1 MKALWKNLRPQ
12 WVLAISL
19 FLGGAAGATRWSWR
33 HYTRAVNASHDLELR
48 QREWTAMRRAVP
60 APVTEVEVALQQ
72 QVEQAEACVRALR
85 DDLGATG
92 QDPIRATPPPRQ
104 RADAFFALAQFEEG
118 QRALAQGAGVVLPDG
133 THFGFSAY
141 ANSGPPTAL
150 IGVVHRQQLVMQ
162 RLLEALWVARPVR
175 LTRVQ
180 REAAESVGSSGE
192 MARRSI
198 RHQDYFDPATER
210 TLHRERMVDTL
221 TFRIGFVGKTPTL
234 RRFLNR
240 LAATDVALVVRGI
253 EVEPWSETGT
263 VAAGVRTL
271 ADLFRDE
278 EVGDAG
284 EDSTAAAVPIIKA
297 NAAEFLVTVEY
308 LDFAVD
314 RSSGALR
321 HGEESS

>member
-1 MKALWKNLRPQ
+1 
-12 WVLAISL
+12 
-19 FLGGAAGATRWSWR
+19 
-33 HYTRAVNASHDLELR
+33 
-48 QREWTAMRRAVP
+48 
-60 APVTEVEVALQQ
+60 
-72 QVEQAEACVRALR
+72 
-85 DDLGATG
+85 
-92 QDPIRATPPPRQ
+92 
-104 RADAFFALAQFEEG
+104 
-118 QRALAQGAGVVLPDG
+118 
-133 THFGFSAY
+133 
-141 ANSGPPTAL
+141 
-150 IGVVHRQQLVMQ
+150 
-162 RLLEALWVARPVR
+162 
-175 LTRVQ
+175 
-180 REAAESVGSSGE
+180 
-192 MARRSI
+192 
-198 RHQDYFDPATER
+198 
-210 TLHRERMVDTL
+210 VDTL